1 MTSYRLAHDPEGWS
15 LTPGRK
21 PTMTTT
27 DSVQFVVEYIDR
39 FVIPTSR
46 EVESTQ
52 DRLSNLVFTAG
63 RVIGDERLDEWRF
76 EILCKVAADTIGWIC
91 HLDGD
96 GSRQAFTRV
105 LRQDVQGE
113 WERANRKH
121 NGNTPANHA
130 MPDMDR
136 AAILIEEVG
145 EVARALT
152 PDADTPTGHAGN
164 LRDELVQVAAMA
176 VAWASTLKED
186 Q

>member
-1 MTSYRLAHDPEGWS
+1 
-15 LTPGRK
+15 
-21 PTMTTT
+21 MTTT